1 MLHSYALVRAFFS
14 EPGYSRALNK
24 TLSEA
29 EMLVTNVANRMREK
43 LVEDVETCLL
53 EGPAVGAILH
63 AVEIRKPDLVVI
75 GRRGLG
81 TWKGLIMGSVSM
93 AVTQRA
99 MCPVLIVK

>member
-1 MLHSYALVRAFFS
+1 MLHSYAQVPTFLG

-43 LVEDVETCLL
+43 GTIDIEMDIVE
-53 EGPAVGAILH
+53 GSAVGAILC
-63 AVEIRKPDLVVI
+63 AAEIREPDLVVI
-75 GRRGLG
+75 GGRGLG

-93 AVTQRA
+93 AVTHRA